1 MSWTTTT
8 TRLVAGTLALVIVV
22 GGVVVLV
29 RDHSH
34 GDHHAAAEAGATR
47 GPYPIRGIYS
57 RDSSRTG
64 FDHEAALGF
73 NTIDSAPDPQQMKSL
88 RARGLKGFVWLG
100 GYSNTRCAFNLSDE
114 RVRKHVAAVAG
125 DPAVAGYFIDDEPDA
140 AACPDAPR
148 QIKAR
153 SALVKSFDPRP
164 PTFIATY
171 KVDQFKR
178 FARTVDVL
186 ALDHYPCS
194 RPHGCDYSIIDQQA
208 AEADRLG
215 VRYWGV
221 VQAHGDDYY
230 RVPTS
235 EELRR
240 QFAHWRATRMEGYLV
255 FAWRWP
261 PRDPSLWLANNP
273 PLQKQLQLENGA

>member
-194 RPHGCDYSIIDQQA
+194 RPHGCDYSIIDKQA

-230 RVPTS
+230 RVPTP

-273 PLQKQLQLENGA
+273 PLQKQLQLENGV